1 MKKNKKGSTLLLAMV
16 IISTVLFAGIGVA
29 TILSRQVK
37 DIPAVENKA
46 VAFYLAETIA
56 DMADKMDESEI
67 ENFDCDSFSHAD
79 WCDVEKVGD
88 EYHVKIKVGNDHYKF
103 VKTIGEGGVGSGGLL
118 IRFKKISGWEDDIT
132 FIYRPMSGGSYVSG
146 SVWKDLTMSSSE
158 YTDWWEH
165 NLQDIHS
172 SADTIRVAF
181 CQTSTF
187 NGTAS
192 SCLNDNQYWYPFTA
206 QQDSITLCKQKDD
219 CVNQR
224 AFSFRD

>member
-46 VAFYLAETIA
+46 IAFYLSETIA

-88 EYHVKIKVGNDHYKF
+88 EYYVKIKVGNDHYKF
-103 VKTIGEGGVGSGGLL
+103 VKKSDGISGG
-118 IRFKKISGWEDDIT
+118 GEMMGDIT
-132 FIYRPMSGGSYVSG
+132 VYYNYATAPTDYWRSNGSTQLSWSYGENFDTWVNMAIDTGTWRKYTITGIDKEYINIKLRYRWNSTHIDPEDGGFYYITKEDVYNKSTMVDDGNILPG
-146 SVWKDLTMSSSE
+146 S
-158 YTDWWEH
+158 
-165 NLQDIHS
+165 
-172 SADTIRVAF
+172 
-181 CQTSTF
+181 
-187 NGTAS
+187 
-192 SCLNDNQYWYPFTA
+192 P
-206 QQDSITLCKQKDD
+206 
-219 CVNQR
+219 
-224 AFSFRD
+224 